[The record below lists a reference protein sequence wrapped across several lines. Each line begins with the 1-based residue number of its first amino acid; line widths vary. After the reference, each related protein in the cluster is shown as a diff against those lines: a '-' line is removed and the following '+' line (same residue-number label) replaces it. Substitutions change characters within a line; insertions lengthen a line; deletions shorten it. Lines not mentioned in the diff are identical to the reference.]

1 MIRILQFVQLAA
13 LAALALTLASCGGG
27 GGDNETP
34 RSVFPSGGLR
44 EADGTMTY
52 CRDFQL
58 VRWGFLRFHNDTWG
72 NGYPFHAPPDLVPIP
87 ESDYEQC
94 ILAREGG
101 AGMEFG
107 WRLDWPLDRGH
118 VKGYPEVHYGMHWHY
133 GYGKSTAPD
142 VPIRIADIE
151 EMTVRYDV
159 DVAAEGIYNLAF
171 DLFLSPD
178 ASGTETTHEIMV
190 WVDMTS
196 GLYGVTPQYAKN
208 DGTIVDSVD
217 GHVTIDGMDYDFHR
231 QDEFDPY
238 GPIRSAGDNPG
249 WTSSIQQFVPADCP
263 CPANRYSG
271 TLDLAAFFD
280 WLVDEGHVDPSSWV
294 RVIRFVNEVILG
306 AGETWLREYE
316 VTVRGK

>member
-1 MIRILQFVQLAA
+1 MTRIVQFVAAA
-13 LAALALTLASCGGG
+13 LLTATFAACGGG
-27 GGDNETP
+27 GDGGGDP
-34 RSVFPSGGLR
+34 DAIRFPAGGVR
-44 EADGTMTY
+44 EADGTVAY
-52 CRDFQL
+52 CQDFQL
-58 VRWGFLRFHNDTWG
+58 VDWRPLRFHNDTWG
-72 NGYPFHAPPDLVPIP
+72 NGYPYHAPPDLVPIP
-87 ESDYEQC
+87 DTDYEQC
-94 ILAREGG
+94 ILAREGD

-107 WRLDWPLDRGH
+107 WRWDWPLDRGH

-159 DVAAEGIYNLAF
+159 DVTAEGVYNLAF

-190 WVDMTS
+190 WVDMTG
-196 GLYGVTPQYAKN
+196 GLYGVTPQYARS
-208 DGTIVDSVD
+208 DGTIIDNID
-217 GHVTIDGMDYDFHR
+217 HNVTIDGVDYDFHR
-231 QDEFDPY
+231 QDDFDPY
-238 GPIRSAGDNPG
+238 GAIRSPGENPD

-271 TLDLAAFFD
+271 TLDLATFFD

-294 RVIRFVNEVILG
+294 RVIRFGNEVIEG
-306 AGETWLREYE
+306 TGETWLREYE
-316 VTVRGK
+316 VTVRGR